1 MKNKHFITFLLIMLT
16 TVAFVSYFFVEYKYQ
31 IYCTKATFVLS
42 TLAAVIECYFARRS
56 DKKLKE
62 LRYSLTWG

>member
-31 IYCTKATFVLS
+31 IYYKECA
-42 TLAAVIECYFARRS
+42 AAVFACYVRKPPDVAKSHSRTS
-56 DKKLKE
+56 CN
-62 LRYSLTWG
+62 SNHA